1 MGAFHESLC
10 LNLQCHSSGNLLS
23 IVSQLSFPD
32 AGAKIRRLL
41 MNYLQYFSTKKVGS
55 YADTHIYSSTFV
67 SLKTLIYSEIYIKPL
82 KTSLFTFFFL
92 KKWKVQFPLP
102 QLAKLTLT
110 LPTPLP
116 FTLLVTDGVHKTKTY
131 CVNKLDPKQVEC

>member
-82 KTSLFTFFFL
+82 KTSLFTFFL
-92 KKWKVQFPLP
+92 KKMESIVSFATTCKTDSYPP
-102 QLAKLTLT
+102 HS
-110 LPTPLP
+110 
-116 FTLLVTDGVHKTKTY
+116 FTLYSTGDRWRSQDQNILR
-131 CVNKLDPKQVEC
+131 KQTGP